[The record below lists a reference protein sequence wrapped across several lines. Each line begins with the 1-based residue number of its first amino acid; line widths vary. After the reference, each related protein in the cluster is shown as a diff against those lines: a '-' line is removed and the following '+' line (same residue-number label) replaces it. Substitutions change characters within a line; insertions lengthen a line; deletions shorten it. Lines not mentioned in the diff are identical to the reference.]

1 MEVIIIIMLLDTVVI
16 TNHGIYEKPPGG
28 NRYNLNR
35 L

>member
-1 MEVIIIIMLLDTVVI
+1 MEVIIIIMLLDTVVT
-16 TNHGIYEKPPGG
+16 TNHEVCEKSPSR